1 MVGEGKRV
9 AELEAENA
17 ELRELAEQL
26 GEQVDQL
33 TAKIAELEAR
43 LATTSKTSS
52 KPPSSDPNTARAE
65 AKQSRAERRAAARQ
79 QGKARKPGKQPGA
92 EGYHLAQV
100 DSPTTTVVHVPK
112 RCSACEAELADA
124 ERVGDERRQVFDLPA
139 VAVEVTEHVAERRR
153 CSCGCVTAAPFPPEA
168 IGAACFGSG
177 VRALGVYLTH
187 RQHIPMERAAEMMAD
202 VLGVPVSTGFL
213 AGLGPEAAGRLNGF
227 LAHLT
232 DRLAR
237 SPVVHA
243 DETSIRVTSESS
255 VAWWLHVVATTTLTW
270 LGVHPRRGRD
280 AISHFD
286 ILPGYAGVVVHDG
299 LAAYDYLER
308 ALHAQCNA
316 HLIRHLAAA
325 LSHDD
330 TKLWA
335 RLMTKAL
342 LDGAEAARHAREAG
356 HAKVGR
362 AGLAKIR
369 KDYRWALDVAFR
381 TLPEGPPPRLRNTG
395 GWLPH
400 QRDAWNLAVRMRDNQ
415 ADILRF
421 LVDTRVS
428 FTNNNAERPLRPAK
442 LHDKISGTFRG
453 INHARAFATIR
464 SYLDTAAKNN
474 KNRYEALLELFSTGA
489 WLPPEAAPT

>member
-1 MVGEGKRV
+1 MAGERERI

-17 ELRELAEQL
+17 ELRAQL
-26 GEQVDQL
+26 DGL
-33 TAKIAELEAR
+33 RSKIADLEAR
-43 LATTSKTSS
+43 LGTTSKTSS
-52 KPPSSDPNTARAE
+52 KPPSSDPNRARTE

-79 QGKARKPGKQPGA
+79 EGKARKPGKQPGA
-92 EGYHLAQV
+92 GGYHLAQT
-100 DSPTTTVVHVPK
+100 DSPTRTVVHGPQ
-112 RCSACEAELADA
+112 RCQACDAELAGA
-124 ERVGDERRQVFDLPA
+124 ELVGSERRQVYDLPP
-139 VAVEVTEHVAERRR
+139 VAVEITEHVAERRR
-153 CSCGCVTAAPFPPEA
+153 CSCGCVTAATFPPEA
-168 IGAACFGSG
+168 IGPACFGPG
-177 VRALGVYLTH
+177 VRSLGVYLTH
-187 RQHIPMERAAEMMAD
+187 RQHIPMERAAEMMRD

-213 AGLGPEAAGRLNGF
+213 AGLGPEAADRLGGF
-227 LAHLT
+227 VAHLE

-243 DETSIRVTSESS
+243 DETSIRVSSESS
-255 VAWWLHVVATTTLTW
+255 VAWWLHVVATSTLTW
-270 LGVHPRRGRD
+270 LGVHPKRGRD
-280 AISHFD
+280 AITEFD
-286 ILPGYAGVVVHDG
+286 ILPGYGGVIVHDG
-299 LAAYDYLER
+299 LAAYDYLEW

-325 LSHDD
+325 MGHDD

-342 LDGAEAARHAREAG
+342 LDGAEAAGQAREAG
-356 HAKVGR
+356 DPKVGR
-362 AGLAKIR
+362 YRLAKIR

-381 TLPEGPPPRLRNTG
+381 TLPEGPPPWRRNTG

-400 QRDAWNLAVRMRDNQ
+400 QRDAWNLAVRMRDGE

-421 LVDTRVS
+421 LIDTRVG

-453 INHARAFATIR
+453 IKHVKAFATIR
-464 SYLDTAAKNN
+464 SYLDTAAKND

-489 WLPPEAAPT
+489 WLPPEAAPG